1 MEKLAFVEALKTLT
15 ANEDPL
21 AVSREVN
28 ELRSKFEDLLLE
40 EQRKLQVAQ
49 LEAREKGEEAE
60 ARPEGEAE
68 AGPDETREAFYAVYN
83 EYKDRRNAAQSE
95 RQDSEAAHLKEKRAL
110 IERLRTVIKTEE
122 NIGAALNSYKE
133 IHEAWKQVGDIPREK
148 RQEIQSEYS
157 RLLEDFFYHLKIYR
171 ELREHDLHRNHQL
184 KLEIIQKIQQLSEI
198 QVIKDLEHA
207 IKSLQHDWDEIGPVN
222 NDEWENLK
230 NTYWEAVRAVYARIH
245 EFYEGRRSEL
255 SENLEKKKDIARR
268 ATEVVGNAAELHAT
282 KEWETITAQILA
294 LQEEWKAVGFGPRKE
309 NEEVWKEFRG
319 ACDTF
324 FAAKKQYFDSLRSQF
339 DGVAAK
345 KQELIDKV
353 TALKD
358 STDWKATT
366 DQILK
371 IQKQWKELGNAGQ
384 RYEQRL
390 WKEFRAA
397 CDQFFN
403 AKQQHFADQDKQLE
417 GNLEAKLAL
426 IERIK
431 ATELPEDKK
440 EALSILKG
448 FSTEYTEIG
457 FVPMKQKD
465 TVYNAYREA
474 LNAHYDKLKLEG
486 EEQERVLFQARLDTL
501 KGSPNADRALAKER
515 ADLFD
520 KMHKLKSDIL
530 QYENNLGFFARSKGA
545 DALRKEVEQKI
556 SAAQR
561 KIEEIQRKIKQL

>member
-1 MEKLAFVEALKTLT
+1 V
-15 ANEDPL
+15 
-21 AVSREVN
+21 
-28 ELRSKFEDLLLE
+28 
-40 EQRKLQVAQ
+40 
-49 LEAREKGEEAE
+49 
-60 ARPEGEAE
+60 
-68 AGPDETREAFYAVYN
+68 
-83 EYKDRRNAAQSE
+83 
-95 RQDSEAAHLKEKRAL
+95 
-110 IERLRTVIKTEE
+110 
-122 NIGAALNSYKE
+122 
-133 IHEAWKQVGDIPREK
+133 
-148 RQEIQSEYS
+148 
-157 RLLEDFFYHLKIYR
+157 
-171 ELREHDLHRNHQL
+171 
-184 KLEIIQKIQQLSEI
+184 IQKINQLSEI
-198 QVIKDLEHA
+198 TVIKDLEQA

-222 NDEWENLK
+222 NEEWENLK
-230 NTYWEAVRAVYARIH
+230 NTYWDAVRAVYARIH

-268 ATEVVGNAAELHAT
+268 AQEIVGNAAELHAT
-282 KEWETITAQILA
+282 KEWEGITAQILA

-309 NEEVWKEFRG
+309 NEDVWKEFRG

-339 DGVAAK
+339 DGVAGK

-397 CDQFFN
+397 CDQFFH
-403 AKQQHFADQDKQLE
+403 AKQQHFAEQDKQLE

-440 EALSILKG
+440 EALNILKG
-448 FSTEYTEIG
+448 FSTEYSEIG

-465 TVYNAYREA
+465 AVYNAYREA